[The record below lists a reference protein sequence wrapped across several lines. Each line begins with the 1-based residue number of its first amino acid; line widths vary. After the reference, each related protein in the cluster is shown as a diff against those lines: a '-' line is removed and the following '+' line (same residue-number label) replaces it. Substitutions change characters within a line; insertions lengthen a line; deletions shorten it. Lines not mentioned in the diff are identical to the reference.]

1 MTPRAKH
8 EAGGA
13 PNPAAR
19 WGSTQ
24 LHGDACRN
32 VTWQHLRTRSGAAA
46 IPKSSNL
53 GSFPGEK
60 QLQSRCRADPPSA
73 PAPPS
78 DQCCR
83 AVAPC
88 S

>member
-1 MTPRAKH
+1 MTPREKD

-32 VTWQHLRTRSGAAA
+32 VTWQHLWGGCHPQNPRAAVPAPPPDQYCGAAA
-46 IPKSSNL
+46 P
-53 GSFPGEK
+53 
-60 QLQSRCRADPPSA
+60 CR
-73 PAPPS
+73 
-78 DQCCR
+78 
-83 AVAPC
+83 
-88 S
+88 